1 MSNTNTVTL
10 PLVHVLVARSN
21 DMKINARVP
30 EHEIEV
36 LRACHGRANV
46 HVQPPEE
53 YPEEVAFDISADAEW
68 LRLIR
73 KYQRKN
79 EADPAKIAYPRGA
92 RDLIEFG
99 FEMGHAFVEEAPASA
114 QVDFAKEARKQAAEA
129 KKAQKAAAKKD

>member
-1 MSNTNTVTL
+1 MSKTITL
-10 PLVHVLVARSN
+10 PLVHVLVVRSN

-30 EHEIEV
+30 AHEIEV
-36 LRACHGRANV
+36 LRACHKVANV

-79 EADPAKIAYPRGA
+79 EADPAKLAYPRGA
-92 RDLIEFG
+92 RDLVEFG
-99 FEMGHAFVEEAPASA
+99 FETGHAFVEEAPASV
-114 QVDFAKEARKQAAEA
+114 QIDYAKEARKAKAEKA
-129 KKAQKAAAKKD
+129 KADKAGKAKD

>member
-1 MSNTNTVTL
+1 MSNTITL

-30 EHEIEV
+30 AHEIEV
-36 LRACHGRANV
+36 LRACHKSANV
-46 HVQPPEE
+46 IVQPPEE

-79 EADPAKIAYPRGA
+79 EVDPARMAFPRGA
-92 RDLIEFG
+92 RDLVEFG
-99 FEMGHAFVEEAPASA
+99 FELGHAFVEEAPASA
-114 QVDFAKEARKQAAEA
+114 QVDFGKEARKAKAEKA
-129 KKAQKAAAKKD
+129 KADKKAKD